1 MFCPRCGSNQ
11 SDELKFCKSCGAN
24 LYAVRQVVDTRQ
36 TDEKIDRSKP
46 WFADIALSEAESKRR
61 KEELDHRRG
70 ITPEVRRYNEI
81 KGGVITG
88 SVGLALAIFLN
99 VFMQGLILS
108 GKIPPDV
115 AEILSRLWIVGVIP
129 FFVGLALIV
138 NGVFVSKRLAEIAR
152 QAALNEPNVLEKDA
166 NPEFLRSA
174 DTTEFISS
182 GFSVTEGTTKHL
194 RSSDQKT

>member
-99 VFMQGLILS
+99 VFMQGLVLS

-115 AEILSRLWIVGVIP
+115 AEIISRLWIVGVIP
-129 FFVGLALIV
+129 FFVGIALIV

-174 DTTEFISS
+174 DTTEFIPS